1 MATKNKLFDENFLK
15 VKSNVPSLRP
25 NESDKS
31 FRKRVQ
37 MWSQRTGLAY
47 PGIKVGKSGGY
58 YPAGIGMQSR
68 EVRILSGQG
77 DFRGALDTTQDYSKD
92 YNKELNELVQ
102 RQNSR
107 VTANTEAEKKLKKVP
122 IKGTK
127 GGPLS
132 DLRGDLRIKQDE
144 KRSKIVPIDELDQYS
159 DVQDTSGYKETE
171 ELLRPMY
178 EAENDPFKGMR
189 TKEDTEEISMA
200 SFQGSDSAAIDA
212 GDSKS
217 LQQQLKIRPDGMSQI
232 EFENRRRFGDTHV
245 QNLIDKNVAFQ
256 SMKRGE
262 MSKQQFADAFPTSNL
277 AKRLNKLKI
286 KRK

>member
-1 MATKNKLFDENFLK
+1 MATKKKLFDEDFLK
-15 VKSNVPSLRP
+15 VKSNIPSLRP
-25 NESDKS
+25 NESAKS
-31 FRKRVQ
+31 FKKRVQ
-37 MWSQRTGLAY
+37 MWSSRTGLKLPTDRY
-47 PGIKVGKSGGY
+47 SSEG
-58 YPAGIGMQSR
+58 R
-68 EVRILSGQG
+68 
-77 DFRGALDTTQDYSKD
+77 ALLGLGEQPLGTQDYTSG
-92 YNKELNELVQ
+92 YTKELNELVQ

-144 KRSKIVPIDELDQYS
+144 KRSKIVPLDELDQYS
-159 DVQDTSGYKETE
+159 NVQDTSGYSETE
-171 ELLRPMY
+171 ALLTPMY
-178 EAENDPFKGMR
+178 EAQR
-189 TKEDTEEISMA
+189 TKEVFGGFDSMRNEDTEEISMA

-232 EFENRRRFGDTHV
+232 ECENRRRFGDTHV

-256 SMKRGE
+256 SLKRGE
-262 MSKQQFADAFPTSNL
+262 MSKLQFADAFPTSNL

>member
-102 RQNSR
+102 RQNRR
-107 VTANTEAEKKLKKVP
+107 VRANRKAEEKLKKVP
-122 IKGTK
+122 KSGF
-127 GGPLS
+127 S
-132 DLRGDLRIKQDE
+132 DIRGDLRIKQDE
-144 KRSKIVPIDELDQYS
+144 KRSKIVPIDELDKINPIE
-159 DVQDTSGYKETE
+159 DTSGYKETE
-171 ELLRPMY
+171 EFLRPIY
-178 EAENDPFKGMR
+178 EAKNDPFKGMR
-189 TKEDTEEISMA
+189 TEEDTEEISMA

-212 GDSKS
+212 GNSKS

-232 EFENRRRFGDTHV
+232 EFQNRQRFGDTHV

-262 MSKQQFADAFPTSNL
+262 MSKQQFADAFPTSNV
-277 AKRLNKLKI
+277 AKRLSKLKI